1 MTNSTTKITRRQ
13 FGTGAAA
20 GAVGLAGMME
30 PLHADQMQKTFIL
43 VHGAWHG
50 GWCWRRVADLLQAQG
65 HKVFTPTLT
74 GLGEKSHLRQ
84 DETGL
89 DTHVTD
95 ILNLIEWEDLSDI
108 VLVGHSYGGMVITG
122 VANALA
128 DKIEAIVYLDA
139 FKPDEGDSV
148 ASMADPKT
156 SAYMHKLW
164 DDGTRAWGPLP
175 VDYFSVLPENTDWV
189 TAKMTPQPLRTFL
202 DPSGPVAG
210 GAVIARK
217 TYVRALKFPSLA
229 FDAALAATRGDAG
242 WNTLELDYGH
252 DVMIDYPSQLA
263 AILQDA

>member
-1 MTNSTTKITRRQ
+1 MTNSTTKITRWQ

-20 GAVGLAGMME
+20 GAVGLAGMTE

-175 VDYFSVLPENTDWV
+175 VDYFSVLPE
-189 TAKMTPQPLRTFL
+189 
-202 DPSGPVAG
+202 
-210 GAVIARK
+210 
-217 TYVRALKFPSLA
+217 
-229 FDAALAATRGDAG
+229 
-242 WNTLELDYGH
+242 TLTG
-252 DVMIDYPSQLA
+252 
-263 AILQDA
+263 